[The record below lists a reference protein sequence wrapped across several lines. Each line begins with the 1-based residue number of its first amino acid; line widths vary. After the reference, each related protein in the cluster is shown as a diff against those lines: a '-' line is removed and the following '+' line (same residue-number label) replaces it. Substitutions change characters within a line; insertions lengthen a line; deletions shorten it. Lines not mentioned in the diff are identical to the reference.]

1 MPLRSD
7 SENFALIRVI
17 GVGGGGS
24 NAVNRMIRAEMMGVE
39 FISCNTDAQALLQS
53 DAPHKIRIG
62 DKVTRGLGAGGD
74 SAIGQ
79 RSAEEDADKIAEA
92 LADSDM
98 VFITAGLGGGTGS
111 GAAPVIAEI
120 AKEAGAL
127 TIGVVTKPFGF
138 EGQRRKLIA
147 EKAAEELKAK
157 VDTLIT
163 IPNDRLRDVVQKN
176 TSILDAFRVVDD
188 VLRQGVQGISDII
201 TVPGLINLDFAD
213 VRAIM
218 KDAGSALM
226 GIGRASGE
234 NRAVEA
240 ARQAIASPLLEVN
253 INGAQGILFNI
264 TGSANLTLFEVTEAA
279 EEIRAAADPEANII
293 FGTSFNERLGEEVQI
308 TVIATGFDGTRRRE
322 PVRRESRGATLRG
335 LAVRSGPSA
344 TTWASSSASAASVEA
359 EPAAGRAPVDRAR
372 RGHPR
377 CAWSGRWRRPR
388 RRRTCAGPTTRTTW
402 RFRASCDARSSP
414 TPCPSR
420 RAPRR
425 PRHPLIRPPLPGSLQ
440 LASAWSARS
449 PRHAPLPG
457 AIRPLSPWWRSA
469 RPSIPRG
476 SGRPSPPA

>member
-39 FISCNTDAQALLQS
+39 FIACNTDAQALLQS

-62 DKVTRGLGAGGD
+62 DKITRGLGAGGD
-74 SAIGQ
+74 SSIGQ
-79 RSAEEDADKIAEA
+79 RAAEEDTEKIAEA
-92 LADSDM
+92 LRDSDM

-111 GAAPVIAEI
+111 GAAPIIAEV
-120 AKEAGAL
+120 AKELGAL
-127 TIGVVTKPFGF
+127 TIGVVTKPFSF
-138 EGQRRKLIA
+138 EGNKRKLVA
-147 EKAAEELKAK
+147 EKAAEELKSK

-213 VRAIM
+213 VRTIM
-218 KDAGSALM
+218 RDAGSALM

-240 ARQAIASPLLEVN
+240 ARMAIASPLLEVN

-264 TGSANLTLFEVTEAA
+264 TGSSNLSLYEVTEAA

-293 FGTSFNERLGEEVQI
+293 FGTSFNERLGDEVMI
-308 TVIATGFDGTRRRE
+308 TVIATGFDAGRKRE
-322 PVRRESRGATLRG
+322 TSARRES
-335 LAVRSGPSA
+335 
-344 TTWASSSASAASVEA
+344 SSHSHDVAASPRMARERDFLEELERQRVQTGSDVRDVERPRPD
-359 EPAAGRAPVDRAR
+359 ERPAAAAR
-372 RGHPR
+372 VE
-377 CAWSGRWRRPR
+377 
-388 RRRTCAGPTTRTTW
+388 RTVGEPTM
-402 RFRASCDARSSP
+402 
-414 TPCPSR
+414 
-420 RAPRR
+420 APRR
-425 PRHPLIRPPLPGSLQ
+425 SYDADDLEI
-440 LASAWSARS
+440 
-449 PRHAPLPG
+449 
-457 AIRPLSPWWRSA
+457 
-469 RPSIPRG
+469 PSFLR
-476 SGRPSPPA
+476 RK